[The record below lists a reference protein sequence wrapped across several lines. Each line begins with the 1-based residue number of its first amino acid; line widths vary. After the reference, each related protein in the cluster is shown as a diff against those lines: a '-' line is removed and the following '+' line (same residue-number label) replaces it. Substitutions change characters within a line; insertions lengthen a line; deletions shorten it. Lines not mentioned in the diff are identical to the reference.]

1 MAYIA
6 GNMNTKVNESEVG
19 DTAKL
24 MVHRLIARQI
34 RRDPTL
40 IDRARNVHARQADQ
54 FEGWP
59 FVPEWEAL
67 LSLTTSELA
76 SKLVSRDRD
85 MVRLR
90 NSSPFYLAD
99 KLLKNGEFRLRIA
112 RAARRL
118 AEQSGGFRQA
128 PSRGS

>member
-1 MAYIA
+1 MSI
-6 GNMNTKVNESEVG
+6 KVNESEVG

-24 MVHRLIARQI
+24 MIHRLMARRI

-40 IDRARNVHARQADQ
+40 VNRAKAIDARQADQ

-59 FVPEWEAL
+59 FVREWEVL
-67 LSLTTSELA
+67 LSLPP
-76 SKLVSRDRD
+76 SKLTSKLISRDRE

-99 KLLKNGEFRLRIA
+99 ESLKDQEFRVRIA

-118 AEQSGGFRQA
+118 AQQSGGFPRVMH
-128 PSRGS
+128 RGP